1 MTATATGEVAEFIE
15 RRLEEIDEQLK
26 PFEELEQERRRLRQ
40 ALGALRGEDPVA
52 SPADDGPAR
61 RGGRSGR
68 ARKRAARGSNLSA
81 ILEHVATTPGST
93 AGEIADATGI
103 SRGVVYSATS
113 RLAAAGRLR
122 REPQPDGSVAYHPG
136 D

>member
-15 RRLEEIDEQLK
+15 RRLREIEEQLK
-26 PFEELEQERRRLRQ
+26 PFEELERERRRLRQ
-40 ALGALRGEDPVA
+40 ALGALRDEQPRSA
-52 SPADDGPAR
+52 AAR
-61 RGGRSGR
+61 GMLRG
-68 ARKRAARGSNLSA
+68 RKRAARGSNLTA
-81 ILEHVATTPGST
+81 ILEHVASTPGAT

-122 REPQPDGSVAYHPG
+122 REPKPDGSVAYHPA

>member
-15 RRLEEIDEQLK
+15 RRLREIEEQLK
-26 PFEELEQERRRLRQ
+26 PFEELEQERRRLRL
-40 ALGALRGEDPVA
+40 ALGALRDETPNGGHA
-52 SPADDGPAR
+52 GAR
-61 RGGRSGR
+61 GRR
-68 ARKRAARGSNLSA
+68 RAARGTNPTA
-81 ILEHVATTPGST
+81 ILAHVAASPGST

-103 SRGVVYSATS
+103 TRGVVYSATS

-122 REPQPDGSVAYHPG
+122 REPKPDGSVAYHPG

>member
-15 RRLEEIDEQLK
+15 RRLREIEEQLK

-40 ALGALRGEDPVA
+40 ALGALRDETPAAPA
-52 SPADDGPAR
+52 SRAR
-61 RGGRSGR
+61 R
-68 ARKRAARGSNLSA
+68 RAARGSNLTA
-81 ILEHVATTPGST
+81 ILEYVVSTPGST

-103 SRGVVYSATS
+103 TRGVVYSATS

-122 REPQPDGSVAYHPG
+122 REPKPDGSVAYHPAG
-136 D
+136 

>member
-15 RRLEEIDEQLK
+15 RRLKEIEEQLK
-26 PFEELEQERRRLRQ
+26 PFEELERERARLRQ
-40 ALGALRGEDPVA
+40 ALGALRGEDLRNSA
-52 SPADDGPAR
+52 ARGPG
-61 RGGRSGR
+61 RGGGR
-68 ARKRAARGSNLSA
+68 GRKRAARGSNLTA
-81 ILEHVATTPGST
+81 ILDHVAATPGAT

-122 REPQPDGSVAYHPG
+122 REPKPDGSVAYHPAA
-136 D
+136 

>member
-15 RRLEEIDEQLK
+15 RRLREIEEQLK
-26 PFEELEQERRRLRQ
+26 PFEELERERRRLRQ
-40 ALGALRGEDPVA
+40 ALGALRDELPRVTAPRGA
-52 SPADDGPAR
+52 SQAN
-61 RGGRSGR
+61 
-68 ARKRAARGSNLSA
+68 KRAARGSNLTA
-81 ILEHVATTPGST
+81 ILAHVAATPGST

-122 REPQPDGSVAYHPG
+122 REPKPDGSVAYHPA